1 MTFTDNFIEELSN
14 CSKSVVDAPKE
25 MKEGRSGFAK
35 RTFTLVSSDGQYNFN
50 GFITQNLTFLEN
62 FSIGLS
68 YNLKEEKGKMVL
80 LRCNGPHGGTKN
92 IPHHAVCHIHK
103 STAERINSGLKPE
116 GQIEL
121 TNDYA
126 TIEEAVQFFVRRI
139 NINVADRQKF
149 FPPPSGQIDL
159 FADTEE
165 KI

>member
-1 MTFTDNFIEELSN
+1 MN
-14 CSKSVVDAPKE
+14 
-25 MKEGRSGFAK
+25 EGRSGFAK

-126 TIEEAVQFFVRRI
+126 TIEEAVQFFVRR
-139 NINVADRQKF
+139 K
-149 FPPPSGQIDL
+149 
-159 FADTEE
+159 